1 MIVPYTNKFAL
12 VGHGYLMFHL
22 FNELK
27 KYNFEKPIIITHHKK
42 FHKRD
47 INESKNDKKLFR
59 NIFDLKNKTKI
70 FCVDDINKSKTLS
83 ILKKHKITHL
93 FSISSRF
100 IFKKKIIKRYQKKIF
115 NIHGSL
121 LPNERGAGTYTYRIF
136 NSDYFCC
143 STIHIVNEGV
153 DKGQIILQSKK
164 EYISKNSLPY
174 DFLIKTNNI
183 SLSLIKKF
191 TKMIYLKR
199 KFKIKKQKEKK
210 STYLPRFY
218 TNLHGV
224 IDFNL
229 KGIFIE
235 KFIKGCSHPYSG
247 SHCYISHKKKSL
259 KLRIFNA
266 KFIKNKKYIH
276 PFLIGKIVF
285 QNNTSIKVLVS
296 DGFLL
301 IKLKDIKFG
310 NKKIKIRLLG
320 KTLYNVDR
328 DIKKSHVSTLNVFKY
343 K

>member
-1 MIVPYTNKFAL
+1 QSN
-12 VGHGYLMFHL
+12 
-22 FNELK
+22 
-27 KYNFEKPIIITHHKK
+27 KK
-42 FHKRD
+42 F
-47 INESKNDKKLFR
+47 
-59 NIFDLKNKTKI
+59 
-70 FCVDDINKSKTLS
+70 
-83 ILKKHKITHL
+83 
-93 FSISSRF
+93 ISR
-100 IFKKKIIKRYQKKIF
+100 
-115 NIHGSL
+115 
-121 LPNERGAGTYTYRIF
+121 
-136 NSDYFCC
+136 
-143 STIHIVNEGV
+143 
-153 DKGQIILQSKK
+153 
-164 EYISKNSLPY
+164 NSLPY

-191 TKMIYLKR
+191 TRMIYLKK

-210 STYLPRFY
+210 ATYLPRFY

-276 PFLIGKIVF
+276 PFLIGKIIF
-285 QNNTSIKVLVS
+285 QNKNSIKVLVS
-296 DGFLL
+296 DGSLL
-301 IKLKDIKFG
+301 IKLKDIKFE

-320 KTLYNVDR
+320 KTLYNVDS
-328 DIKKSHVSTLNVFKY
+328 DIKKSHVSTLSVFKY